1 MFSGLNRRDT
11 KKLATLEL
19 LRQEDKPRDRTLD
32 EFAWLASQ
40 IMGVS
45 GSFVTIVDDQF
56 QYIKCTRNL
65 PPLAT
70 KVHLDETMC
79 QHSIHSSRA
88 IICNDTRRDARFACH
103 PQVTNGT
110 VIFYAAAPLKTPSGE
125 VFGTLCLTDNR
136 PSSPNQLQIDQ
147 FLRVAKLTSEYLQSW
162 YSVGRIDPLT
172 GLPNRTSM
180 LSEINRLAFSDLPE
194 PYTLIIFDCIDMPR
208 ASELSRYLGL
218 AAVEKIFR
226 SFGPLLRLRLNLNE
240 TMPLYAFAT
249 GRYAVLVKSDEA
261 DELLEKARTIPHT
274 QAKINGEIEI
284 QLQTHAG
291 YLSFEPREI
300 PGQEV
305 FRRGVSAL
313 HEAIRQDA
321 QLVEFDPVIDEKRNT
336 DFRLLY
342 DLGEAIKAS
351 DQLYLVYQPKICLHT
366 GKAKGVEAL
375 LRWNHPEKGNI
386 PPSIIVAL
394 AERTTLMISLTQWV
408 IRRALQQQQI
418 WRAQGIVLPVSLNI
432 TVSDFSR
439 EGFARQLADMVT
451 FSGLTPDDIRIEC
464 LETEKVL
471 ESQTALLELDNLKS
485 LGFKILLDD
494 FGAGYSNIS
503 YLRRIPIDIIKLDR
517 SLINQITT
525 DAASQIIAR
534 NIITML
540 KELDYEVLAEGVE
553 DKETAIVLRQF
564 GCDEAQGYYFARPMT
579 AEKMIEWLDR
589 DSAVEKIQA
598 LG

>member
-1 MFSGLNRRDT
+1 MFSGLNRSDI

-19 LRQEDKPRDRTLD
+19 LRQEDKPLDRTLD

-40 IMGVS
+40 LVGVS

-79 QHSIHSSRA
+79 QHSVHSSQA
-88 IICNDTRRDARFACH
+88 IICNDTRRDPRFASH

-110 VIFYAAAPLKTPSGE
+110 VIFYAAAPLKTHRGE

-136 PSSPNQLQIDQ
+136 PAAPNQLQIDQ

-180 LSEINRLAFSDLPE
+180 LSEISRLAFSDAPE

-208 ASELSRYLGL
+208 AYELSRYLGL
-218 AAVEKIFR
+218 AAVEKMLR
-226 SFGPLLRLRLNLNE
+226 SFGPLLRVRLDLSE
-240 TMPLYAFAT
+240 SIPLYAFAT
-249 GRYAVLVKSDEA
+249 GRYAVLVKTA
-261 DELLEKARTIPHT
+261 DAAELLEKARTIPHT
-274 QAKINGEIEI
+274 QAKITGDIEIE
-284 QLQTHAG
+284 LQTHAG
-291 YLSFEPREI
+291 YLSFEPHEI

-313 HEAIRQDA
+313 HEAIRQDTS
-321 QLVEFDPVIDEKRNT
+321 LVAFDPVMDDKRNT

-342 DLGEAIKAS
+342 DLGEAIKFS
-351 DQLYLVYQPKICLHT
+351 DQLYLVYQPKISLHT
-366 GKAKGVEAL
+366 GKTEGMEAL
-375 LRWNHPEKGNI
+375 LRWTHPEKGNI
-386 PPSIIVAL
+386 PPSTIVAL
-394 AERTTLMISLTQWV
+394 AERTTLMSSLTQWV
-408 IRRALQQQQI
+408 IRRALQQLQI
-418 WRAQGIVLPVSLNI
+418 WRAQGITQPVSLNI

-439 EGFARQLADMVT
+439 EGFARQLADMVI
-451 FSGLTPDDIRIEC
+451 FSGLTPNDIRIEC

-471 ESQTALLELDNLKS
+471 ESQTALHELDNLKS
-485 LGFKILLDD
+485 MGFKILLDD

-503 YLRRIPIDIIKLDR
+503 YLRRIPVDIIKLDR
-517 SLINQITT
+517 SLINQVTT
-525 DAASQIIAR
+525 DAGSQIIAR

-540 KELDYEVLAEGVE
+540 KELDYLVLAEGIE
-553 DKETAIVLRQF
+553 DKETATLLRQF
-564 GCDEAQGYYFARPMT
+564 GCDEAQGYYFAKPLT
-579 AEKMIEWLDR
+579 AEQIVEWLER
-589 DSAVEKIQA
+589 DSAVEMV
-598 LG
+598 LNLH

>member
-1 MFSGLNRRDT
+1 MFSGLNRSDT

-40 IMGVS
+40 LMGVS

-70 KVHLDETMC
+70 KVDLDETMC
-79 QHSIHSSRA
+79 QHSVHSSRA
-88 IICNDTRRDARFACH
+88 IICSDTRRDPRFASH
-103 PQVTNGT
+103 PQVKNGT
-110 VIFYAAAPLKTPSGE
+110 VIFYAAAPLKTHSGE
-125 VFGTLCLTDNR
+125 VFGTLCLTDNQ
-136 PSSPNQLQIDQ
+136 PASPNQLQIDQ

-172 GLPNRTSM
+172 GLPNRVSM
-180 LSEINRLAFSDLPE
+180 LNEINRLAFSDVPE

-208 ASELSRYLGL
+208 AYELSRYLGL
-218 AAVEKIFR
+218 AAVEKMLR
-226 SFGPLLRLRLNLNE
+226 SFGPLLRLRLNLNPSL
-240 TMPLYAFAT
+240 PLYAFAT
-249 GRYAVLVKSDEA
+249 GRYAVLVKTDSA
-261 DELLEKARTIPHT
+261 AELLEKARTIPHT
-274 QAKINGEIEI
+274 QAKITGDIEI

-291 YLSFEPREI
+291 YLHFDPHDI

-313 HEAIRQDA
+313 HEAIRLDTA
-321 QLVEFDPVIDEKRNT
+321 IVKFDPVMDEKRNA

-342 DLGEAIKAS
+342 DLGEAIKS
-351 DQLYLVYQPKICLHT
+351 NDQLYLVYQPKISLHT
-366 GKAKGVEAL
+366 GKTEGMEAL
-375 LRWNHPEKGNI
+375 LRWNHPEKGNV
-386 PPSIIVAL
+386 PPSTIVAL
-394 AERTTLMISLTQWV
+394 AERTTLMASITQWV
-408 IRRALQQQQI
+408 IRRALQQLQV
-418 WRAQGIVLPVSLNI
+418 WRAQGITLPVSLNI

-439 EGFARQLADMVT
+439 AGFARQLADMVI
-451 FSGLTPDDIRIEC
+451 FAGLTPDDIRIEC

-471 ESQTALLELDNLKS
+471 ESQIALLELDSLKS

-525 DAASQIIAR
+525 DAGSQIIAR

-540 KELDYEVLAEGVE
+540 KELDYLVLAEGVE
-553 DKETAIVLRQF
+553 DKETATILRQF

-579 AEKMIEWLDR
+579 AEQIVEWLAQ
-589 DSAVEKIQA
+589 DSTVERV
-598 LG
+598 LELR

>member
-45 GSFVTIVDDQF
+45 GSFVTIVDEQF

-88 IICNDTRRDARFACH
+88 IICNDTRRDARFASH

-208 ASELSRYLGL
+208 AYELSRYLGL
-218 AAVEKIFR
+218 AAVEKMFR
-226 SFGPLLRLRLNLNE
+226 SFGPLLRLRLNLSE
-240 TMPLYAFAT
+240 TTPLYAFAT
-249 GRYAVLVKSDEA
+249 GRYAVLVKTDAA
-261 DELLEKARTIPHT
+261 DELLEKARAIPHT
-274 QAKINGEIEI
+274 QAKINGDIEIE
-284 QLQTHAG
+284 LQTHAG
-291 YLSFEPREI
+291 YLTFEPREI

-321 QLVEFDPVIDEKRNT
+321 PLVEFDPVMDEKRNT

-366 GKAKGVEAL
+366 GKARGVEAL

-386 PPSIIVAL
+386 PPSTIVAL

-418 WRAQGIVLPVSLNI
+418 WRAQGIALPVSLNI

-439 EGFARQLADMVT
+439 EGFARKLADMVT

-525 DAASQIIAR
+525 DAGSQIIAR

-589 DSAVEKIQA
+589 DCAVEKIQA

>member
-1 MFSGLNRRDT
+1 MFSGLNRSDS

-40 IMGVS
+40 LMGVS

-79 QHSIHSSRA
+79 QHSVHSSRA
-88 IICNDTRRDARFACH
+88 IICNDTRRDPRFASH
-103 PQVTNGT
+103 PQVKNGT
-110 VIFYAAAPLKTPSGE
+110 VIFYAAAPLKTHDGE
-125 VFGTLCLTDNR
+125 VFGTLCLTDNQ
-136 PSSPNQLQIDQ
+136 PASPNQLQIDQ

-172 GLPNRTSM
+172 GLPNRVSM
-180 LSEINRLAFSDLPE
+180 LNELNRLAFSGASE

-208 ASELSRYLGL
+208 AYELSRYLGL
-218 AAVEKIFR
+218 AAVEKMLR
-226 SFGPLLRLRLNLNE
+226 SFGPLLRLRLNLNPSL
-240 TMPLYAFAT
+240 PLYAFAT
-249 GRYAVLVKSDEA
+249 GRYAVLVKTDSA
-261 DELLEKARTIPHT
+261 AELLEKARTIPHT
-274 QAKINGEIEI
+274 QAKITGDIEI

-291 YLSFEPREI
+291 FLHFHPHTI

-313 HEAIRQDA
+313 HEAIRQDTA
-321 QLVEFDPVIDEKRNT
+321 IVKFDPVMDEKRNA

-342 DLGEAIKAS
+342 DLGEAIKS
-351 DQLYLVYQPKICLHT
+351 NDQLYLVYQPKISLHT
-366 GKAKGVEAL
+366 GKTEGMEAL
-375 LRWNHPEKGNI
+375 LRWNHPEKGNV
-386 PPSIIVAL
+386 PPSTIVAL
-394 AERTTLMISLTQWV
+394 AERTTLMSSITQWV
-408 IRRALQQQQI
+408 IRRALQQLQV
-418 WRAQGIVLPVSLNI
+418 WRAQGIQQPVSLNI

-439 EGFARQLADMVT
+439 SGFAQQLADMVT
-451 FSGLTPDDIRIEC
+451 FSGLTPNDIRIEC

-525 DAASQIIAR
+525 DAGSQIIAR

-540 KELDYEVLAEGVE
+540 KELDYLVLAEGVE
-553 DKETAIVLRQF
+553 DKETATILHQF
-564 GCDEAQGYYFARPMT
+564 GCDEAQGYYFAKPMT
-579 AEKMIEWLDR
+579 AEQIVEWLAK
-589 DSAVEKIQA
+589 DSAVEKI
-598 LG
+598 LDLR

>member
-1 MFSGLNRRDT
+1 MFSGLNRSDT

-19 LRQEDKPRDRTLD
+19 LRQEDKPRDRTLG

-40 IMGVS
+40 LMGVS

-65 PPLAT
+65 PPLAS

-79 QHSIHSSRA
+79 QHSVHSSRA
-88 IICNDTRRDARFACH
+88 IICNDTRRDPRFNTH
-103 PQVTNGT
+103 PQVINGT
-110 VIFYAAAPLKTPSGE
+110 VIFYAAAPLKNHEGE
-125 VFGTLCLTDNR
+125 VFGTLCLTDDQ
-136 PSSPNQLQIDQ
+136 PYSPNQLQIDQ
-147 FLRVAKLTSEYLQSW
+147 FLQVAKLTSEYLQSW

-180 LSEINRLAFSDLPE
+180 LNEISRLAFSDIPE
-194 PYTLIIFDCIDMPR
+194 SWTLMIFDCIDMPR
-208 ASELSRYLGL
+208 AYELSRYLGL
-218 AAVEKIFR
+218 TAVEKMLR
-226 SFGPLLRLRLNLNE
+226 SFGPLLRLRLNLSE

-249 GRYAVLVKSDEA
+249 GRYAVLVKTDDA
-261 DELLEKARTIPHT
+261 GELLEKARTIPHT
-274 QAKINGEIEI
+274 QAKITGDIEI
-284 QLQTHAG
+284 QLQTHTG

-313 HEAIRQDA
+313 HEAIRQDTA
-321 QLVEFDPVIDEKRNT
+321 LVEFDPVMDDKRNT

-351 DQLYLVYQPKICLHT
+351 DQLYLVFQPKISLHT
-366 GKAKGVEAL
+366 GKTEGVEAL
-375 LRWNHPEKGNI
+375 LRWNHPERGNV
-386 PPSIIVAL
+386 PPSTIVAL
-394 AERTTLMISLTQWV
+394 AERTTLMVSLTQWV
-408 IRRALQQQQI
+408 IRRALQQLQI
-418 WRAQGIVLPVSLNI
+418 WRAQGITIPVSLNI

-451 FSGLTPDDIRIEC
+451 FSGLTPDDVRIEC
-464 LETEKVL
+464 LETDKVL
-471 ESQTALLELDNLKS
+471 ESQVALIELDNLKS

-525 DAASQIIAR
+525 DAGSQIIAR

-540 KELDYEVLAEGVE
+540 KELDYLVLAEGVE
-553 DKETAIVLRQF
+553 DKETATILRQF
-564 GCDEAQGYYFARPMT
+564 GCDEAQGYYFAKPMT
-579 AEKMIEWLDR
+579 AEQIVEWLDR
-589 DSAVEKIQA
+589 DSAVA
-598 LG
+598 MVSGLH

>member
-1 MFSGLNRRDT
+1 MFSGLNKSDA

-40 IMGVS
+40 LMGVS

-56 QYIKCTRNL
+56 QYIKCTRDL

-70 KVHLDETMC
+70 KVNLNETMC

-88 IICNDTRRDARFACH
+88 IICNDTRRDPRFASH
-103 PQVTNGT
+103 PQVINGT
-110 VIFYAAAPLKTPSGE
+110 VIFYASAPLKNHSGD
-125 VFGTLCLTDNR
+125 VFGTLCLTDNQ

-180 LSEINRLAFSDLPE
+180 LNEINRLTFSDISE

-208 ASELSRYLGL
+208 AYELSRYLGL
-218 AAVEKIFR
+218 TAVENMLR
-226 SFGPLLRLRLNLNE
+226 SFGSLLRLRLNLSE

-249 GRYAVLVKSDEA
+249 GRYAVLVKTDDA
-261 DELLEKARTIPHT
+261 DELLEKARTIPNT
-274 QAKINGEIEI
+274 QAKITGDIEI

-291 YLSFEPREI
+291 HLSFKPREI
-300 PGQEV
+300 PGQEA

-313 HEAIRQDA
+313 HEAIRQDTP
-321 QLVEFDPVIDEKRNT
+321 LVEFDAVMDDKRNT

-342 DLGEAIKAS
+342 DLGEAITSS
-351 DQLYLVYQPKICLHT
+351 DQLYLVYQPKISLHT
-366 GKAKGVEAL
+366 GKAEGVEAL
-375 LRWNHPEKGNI
+375 LRWNHPEKGNV

-394 AERTTLMISLTQWV
+394 AERTTLMAEITQWV
-408 IRRALQQQQI
+408 IRRALQQLQI
-418 WRAQGIVLPVSLNI
+418 WRAQGIRLPVSLNI

-439 EGFARQLADMVT
+439 VGFARQLADKVT

-464 LETEKVL
+464 LETDKVL
-471 ESQTALLELDNLKS
+471 ESQVALLEIDNLKS

-503 YLRRIPIDIIKLDR
+503 YLRRIPVDIIKLDR

-525 DAASQIIAR
+525 DDGSQIIAR

-540 KELDYEVLAEGVE
+540 KELDYLVLAEGVE
-553 DKETAIVLRQF
+553 DKETAALLHQF

-579 AEKMIEWLDR
+579 AEQIVEWINR
-589 DSAVEKIQA
+589 GSAVEMV
-598 LG
+598 LNLH

>member
-1 MFSGLNRRDT
+1 MFSGLNRSDA

-40 IMGVS
+40 LMGVS

-88 IICNDTRRDARFACH
+88 IICNDTRRDPRFAAH

-110 VIFYAAAPLKTPSGE
+110 VIFYAAAPLKTHSGD
-125 VFGTLCLTDNR
+125 VFGTLCLTDNQ

-180 LSEINRLAFSDLPE
+180 LNEINRLAFADVPE
-194 PYTLIIFDCIDMPR
+194 PYTLVIFDCIDMPR
-208 ASELSRYLGL
+208 AYELSRYLGL
-218 AAVEKIFR
+218 AAVEKMLR
-226 SFGPLLRLRLNLNE
+226 SFGPLLRLRLNLSE

-249 GRYAVLVKSDEA
+249 GRYAVLVKSDDA
-261 DELLEKARTIPHT
+261 DELLEKARAIPHT
-274 QAKINGEIEI
+274 QAKITGDIEI

-291 YLSFEPREI
+291 YLCFEPREI

-313 HEAIRQDA
+313 HEAIRQDTA
-321 QLVEFDPVIDEKRNT
+321 LVEFDPVMDDKRNT

-351 DQLYLVYQPKICLHT
+351 DQLYLAYQPKISLHT
-366 GKAKGVEAL
+366 GKTEGVEAL
-375 LRWNHPEKGNI
+375 LRWNHPEKGNV
-386 PPSIIVAL
+386 PPSTIVAL
-394 AERTTLMISLTQWV
+394 AERTTLMASLTQWV
-408 IRRALQQQQI
+408 IRRALQQLQI
-418 WRAQGIVLPVSLNI
+418 WRAQGIKIPVSLNI

-439 EGFARQLADMVT
+439 AGFARQLADMVT
-451 FSGLTPDDIRIEC
+451 FSGLTTDDVRIEC
-464 LETEKVL
+464 LETDKVL
-471 ESQTALLELDNLKS
+471 ESPVALLELDNLKS

-503 YLRRIPIDIIKLDR
+503 YLRRIPVDIIKLDR

-525 DAASQIIAR
+525 DAGSQIIAR

-553 DKETAIVLRQF
+553 DKETATILRQF

-579 AEKMIEWLDR
+579 AEQIVEWVDR
-589 DSAVEKIQA
+589 GSAVEMVSG
-598 LG
+598 LY